1 MSTLS
6 TRKKSKGI
14 LLLNKTQIP
23 EQKQTIKKIT
33 LSVFLLGTIG
43 TLSGCSNATLS
54 DYVNIDSQSAIIT
67 DPPGARVVVD
77 DKEVGTTPMKF
88 EGENI
93 FEPHWEGTSYMV
105 KSKLVIKK
113 PGCKEYSRIVK
124 DPIPKEIKVKLDC
137 QPGYAERPEPETHRT
152 YTQNTTEKKISAPVK
167 ETAGIEERL
176 TQAKKLFD
184 KGLIDKAEYKQL
196 KTKILNDI

>member
-1 MSTLS
+1 MSFSFTRRFS
-6 TRKKSKGI
+6 TSMAAPGLI
-14 LLLNKTQIP
+14 LLTSI
-23 EQKQTIKKIT
+23 
-33 LSVFLLGTIG
+33 S

-54 DYVNIDSQSAIIT
+54 DYVTLDTQSTIISN
-67 DPPGARVVVD
+67 PPGARVVVD

-113 PGCKEYSRIVK
+113 TGCKDYTRIVK
-124 DPIPKEIKVKLDC
+124 DPIPEEIRVTLDC
-137 QPGYAERPEPETHRT
+137 QEGYVEKPEPETVKTRA
-152 YTQNTTEKKISAPVK
+152 SAVPVNQSS
-167 ETAGIEERL
+167 AIENRL

-184 KGLIDKAEYKQL
+184 KGLIDKTEYKQL
-196 KTKILNDI
+196 KNKILNDI

>member
-1 MSTLS
+1 MSASS
-6 TRKKSKGI
+6 TRLFSKRVTTRITTKAFSKTALTKTISQG
-14 LLLNKTQIP
+14 LLLLT
-23 EQKQTIKKIT
+23 TITAI
-33 LSVFLLGTIG
+33 S

-54 DYVNIDSQSAIIT
+54 DYVNLDAQSAIIT
-67 DPPGARVVVD
+67 DPPGARVIVD

-93 FEPHWEGTSYMV
+93 YEPHWEGTSYMV

-113 PGCKEYSRIVK
+113 PGCKEYTRIVK
-124 DPIPKEIKVKLDC
+124 DPIPREIKVKLDC
-137 QPGYAERPEPETHRT
+137 PEGFVATPEPETIKARS
-152 YTQNTTEKKISAPVK
+152 YTPASVPVSQPSS
-167 ETAGIEERL
+167 IEGRL

-184 KGLIDKAEYKQL
+184 NGLIDKTEYKQL

>member
-1 MSTLS
+1 MSSLPTVI
-6 TRKKSKGI
+6 KSKG
-14 LLLNKTQIP
+14 LLSLNKTHIT
-23 EQKQTIKKIT
+23 EQKQTIKKT
-33 LSVFLLGTIG
+33 LGIFVLGTIG
-43 TLSGCSNATLS
+43 ILSGCSNATLS

-124 DPIPKEIKVKLDC
+124 DPIPKEIKVRLDC
-137 QPGYAERPEPETHRT
+137 PPGYSEVPESETQRT
-152 YTQNTTEKKISAPVK
+152 YTQNTMENRMSASVK
-167 ETAGIEERL
+167 PTAGIEERL

-184 KGLIDKAEYKQL
+184 NGLIDKTEYKQL

>member
-1 MSTLS
+1 MSILS
-6 TRKKSKGI
+6 QGKISKGF
-14 LLLNKTQIP
+14 
-23 EQKQTIKKIT
+23 
-33 LSVFLLGTIG
+33 FLLGSTLLAG
-43 TLSGCSNATLS
+43 TVTLSGCSNATLS

-67 DPPGARVVVD
+67 DPPGARVIVD

-137 QPGYAERPEPETHRT
+137 QPGYAEIPEPETHQT
-152 YTQNTTEKKISAPVK
+152 HTQHTTENRMPAPVK
-167 ETAGIEERL
+167 QPAGIEERL

-184 KGLIDKAEYKQL
+184 NGLIDKAEYKQL